1 MAICKWLEN
10 IVSTKEKE
18 HSMTIHNT
26 DILIIG
32 AGPAGMVSA
41 MTAVQHNLTKKITV
55 IRSNEKSQVPCG
67 IPYVFGATL
76 GSVEKNAMACGG
88 NPIADMIEKLIDTVE
103 KVDIENKTVYSQ
115 NYEIHFDKLIF
126 ATGSIPFVHKNFTD
140 ALRLE
145 NVFTIDK
152 EYSKVE
158 KLKNYLAD
166 KEKVIVVGT
175 GFIGVELAT
184 ELASD
189 NKDVTIIGGGHIL
202 AGSFDKD
209 MAIKAEEIM
218 IAKGVKLALGQH
230 ANHIVEKN
238 NLASGIELCDKTVI
252 EADVIIFAT
261 GYEPNTKLAREA
273 GLKLARYNGIW
284 VDEFMRTKNKDIF
297 AVGDCS
303 GRRDF
308 ITRDP
313 SKVMLAS
320 TSAAE
325 ARVAGSSLYSIKH
338 LKGFNGTIAIFST
351 MIGEKAFASA
361 GVTEARAKEENI
373 DYISGYF
380 EGVNRHPATIP
391 DASKLSVKLIAM
403 RESGRIIGGQVVGS
417 KEAGEII
424 NIIGLAIESE
434 LTLYSLISMQV
445 ATQPLLTSAPTTYP
459 IIMAAQMAL
468 LSK

>member
-1 MAICKWLEN
+1 
-10 IVSTKEKE
+10 
-18 HSMTIHNT
+18 MTIHNT

-32 AGPAGMVSA
+32 AGPAGMVTA
-41 MTAVQHNLTKKITV
+41 MTAVQHNPTKKITV

-76 GSVEKNAMACGG
+76 GSVEKNAMTCGG
-88 NPIADMIEKLIDTVE
+88 NPITDKIEKLIDTVE

-158 KLKNYLAD
+158 KLKNYLAG

-209 MAIKAEEIM
+209 MAINAEEIM

-361 GVTEARAKEENI
+361 GVTEMRAKEEKI
-373 DYISGYF
+373 DYVSGYF